1 MNSIGATGSFVYPGG
16 CGDVDYGQLDK
27 TARQPSIPIR
37 VPKGVGVI
45 TIQADDP
52 LKTSYSVLYTEAK
65 KRGIPITLIIPSMM
79 SSLDVGGADPDLIRA
94 TDAQIAEM
102 ICKGG
107 ACPVFHSTSH
117 DQWQADDLAWFK
129 NEVLHNANYGDI
141 KTTRTARADRWWDL
155 DVADTPGDLIGAALQ
170 VTDFFETNGTGATHV
185 DHEGFVPPG
194 QWYDS
199 GEAPDLLADSKYW
212 DALREKW
219 GRAFTLPGGGYIQSM
234 PFDNHMDRIA
244 PADAAGGY
252 DTTKYQALID
262 AIIDGGQIAHI
273 YWHEWLDNGET
284 GATGEGSANA
294 GKDPYTFFV
303 LYDRLTGLLD
313 AVQTAVKA
321 GRLIVLGFGASAYIE
336 EGEPVNLLPSLRAQG
351 FQDNSLP
358 GGWGAIFYSGSIGT
372 YLSHKFDGKWAMDGP
387 FLRVNR
393 NGEAADRD
401 IGWWHVG
408 QSQGCQSYILSGY
421 ARVTS
426 GAEKP
431 KIIIYGALPEDHLTV
446 DGTRMDRP
454 TRITT
459 GTETVGGLLT
469 QPLYSY
475 TMNGTDNVDISSS
488 TLTYFQIPFTLPR
501 PLTRYGILLTTSR
514 ADTPAASI
522 VEYNQL
528 RLMPNGV

>member
-1 MNSIGATGSFVYPGG
+1 MLGATGAFVYPGG

-37 VPKGVGVI
+37 VPKGVGVM

-65 KRGIPITLIIPSMM
+65 KRGIPITLVIPSMM

-117 DQWQADDLAWFK
+117 DQWKADDLTWFK
-129 NEVLHNANYGDI
+129 NEVLYNANYGDK
-141 KTTRTARADRWWDL
+141 KTSRTYRADGWWDL
-155 DVADTPGDLIGAALQ
+155 GVADTPGDLIGAALQ

-199 GEAPDLLADSKYW
+199 GEAPDLAANSEYW
-212 DALREKW
+212 DVLREKW
-219 GRAFTLPGGGYIQSM
+219 GRAFILPGGGYIQSI

-252 DTTKYQALID
+252 SAAKYELLVN
-262 AIIDGGQIAHI
+262 AIIDGGQIAHL
-273 YWHEWLDNGET
+273 YWHDFMDNGET
-284 GATGEGSANA
+284 GANGEGSANP
-294 GKDPYTFFV
+294 GKPPYTYFV
-303 LYDRLTGLLD
+303 LYDRLIGLLD
-313 AVQTAVKA
+313 AVQSAVKA
-321 GRLIVLGFGASAYIE
+321 GRLIVLGFGASSYIE
-336 EGEPVNLLPSLRAQG
+336 QGEPVNLLPSLRSEC
-351 FQDNSLP
+351 FQDVTLAT
-358 GGWGAIFYSGSIGT
+358 GWGAIFHSGSIST
-372 YLSHKFDGKWAMDGP
+372 YLSHHDSGVNARSGP
-387 FLRVNR
+387 QFRVNR
-393 NGEAADRD
+393 MGEAESRD

-421 ARVTS
+421 AKKLTGS
-426 GAEKP
+426 AKP
-431 KIIIYGALPEDHLTV
+431 KVVIYGALPEDHLTV
-446 DGTRMDRP
+446 DGNRIDRA

-459 GTETVGGLLT
+459 STETVGGLLA

-475 TMNGTDNVDISSS
+475 VMDGTDNVLIDSS
-488 TLTYFQIPFTLPR
+488 TWTYFQIPFTIPK
-501 PLTRYGILLTTSR
+501 PLTRYGILLTTEFT
-514 ADTPAASI
+514 DG
-522 VEYNQL
+522 VEGNVYFNEL
-528 RLMPNGV
+528 KLTPNGV